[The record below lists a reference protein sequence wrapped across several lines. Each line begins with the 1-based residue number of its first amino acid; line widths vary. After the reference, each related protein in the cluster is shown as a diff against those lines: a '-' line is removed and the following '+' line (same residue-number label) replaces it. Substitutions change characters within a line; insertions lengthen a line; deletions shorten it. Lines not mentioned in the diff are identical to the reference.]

1 MNAKALRGFSIG
13 LMVIILAVGLIFS
26 QAGRGTARLS
36 GVVTDQNGMPLE
48 GAQITLSYTQGTG
61 GAKRETKTDKKG
73 EWSFMGLGTGRWE
86 LTVVM
91 KGYEP
96 STQSLLVSQLALNAK
111 AEVKMKKAAPA
122 TSGGEVI
129 QDESSF
135 IFLDLGNQLYKE
147 GKYEE
152 AIAQYNLFLE
162 KNPQAYQVRLNVA
175 DAHREKGELDKAA
188 ELYNKLIEL
197 SAGDPT
203 LGKDVAGKALAGIG
217 NIFLKQN
224 KVAEA
229 QEYFRKSLE
238 RSPKDEILAY
248 NVGEIYFSNQNLDE
262 AQKYFELATQI
273 KPEWPD
279 PYLKMGYV
287 YLNKAD
293 NVSAVKMFEK
303 FLTLEPEGERAA
315 LAQNILKTIKK

>member
-1 MNAKALRGFSIG
+1 MNAKALRAFSLG
-13 LMVIILAVGLIFS
+13 LMVIFLAAGLVFA
-26 QAGRGTARLS
+26 QAGRGTARLN
-36 GVVTDQNGMPLE
+36 GVVTDQNGKPLE
-48 GAQITLSYTQGTG
+48 GAQVTLSYMQGTG
-61 GAKRETKTDKKG
+61 GAKHEVKTNKKG
-73 EWSFMGLGTGRWE
+73 EWSIMGLGTGQWE
-86 LTVVM
+86 LAVVM

-96 STQSLLVSQLALNAK
+96 YTQSVSVLQLTLNPK
-111 AEVKMKKAAPA
+111 VEVKIKKSSPG
-122 TSGGEVI
+122 TGGGII

-135 IFLDLGNQLYKE
+135 TFLELGNQLYKD
-147 GKYEE
+147 GKYDE
-152 AIAQYNLFLE
+152 AIAQYELFLE
-162 KNPQAYQVRLNVA
+162 KNPQAYQVQLNIA
-175 DAHREKGELDKAA
+175 DAYKEKGEFDKAT

-197 SAGDPT
+197 SAGDST

-217 NIFLKQN
+217 DIYLKQN
-224 KVAEA
+224 KLAEA
-229 QEYFRKSLE
+229 QEYFRKSIE

-273 KPEWPD
+273 KPAWPD

-293 NVSAVKMFEK
+293 NVNAVRMFEK

-315 LAQNILKTIKK
+315 LAKNILNAIKK